1 MKKEVNKKTK
11 KNWDKPSKIKK
22 KQKYM
27 ENEKRICINNSKIKK
42 TKIYILKIR

>member
-22 KQKYM
+22 KTKIYM
-27 ENEKRICINNSKIKK
+27 ENEKESV
-42 TKIYILKIR
+42 